1 MASGRPSILDGQRPS
16 FLVNRSPR
24 NSGFSLLEVIAA
36 MGLIMF
42 LVGGVY
48 GIADGTLKL
57 STSMSRARISEA
69 RLTNFTNQWRSCLEN
84 LPPGTKLTANSKS
97 GKSGESRLLLE
108 NCGAPFAW
116 SRNALAAAAVEF
128 AVARNDSGNSRLMV
142 RHLKR
147 PERAT
152 TGDEY
157 YTIAELPLL
166 EDIRTCTWD
175 FFDPST
181 KEWTS
186 KWDDPSRLPLFLRM
200 RWSLS
205 DDTAVHESVFWM
217 ANDLPNPAATPQP
230 ATAIPNP

>member
-1 MASGRPSILDGQRPS
+1 MFMRPTAQ
-16 FLVNRSPR
+16 SPDQLR
-24 NSGFSLLEVIAA
+24 RYRQFGFTLLEVIAA

-48 GIADGTLKL
+48 GIADGTLQL

-69 RLTNFTNQWRSCLEN
+69 RTTNFTNQWRACLEN
-84 LPPGTKLTANSKS
+84 LPPGTKLSSNKKS
-97 GKSGESRLLLE
+97 DKKEGARLLLE
-108 NCGAPFAW
+108 NCGTPFAW

-128 AVARNDSGNSRLMV
+128 AVVRNDRGNASLMV

-166 EDIRTCTWD
+166 EDIKTCSWD
-175 FFDPST
+175 FLDSST
-181 KEWTS
+181 KEWTA
-186 KWDDPSRLPLFLRM
+186 KWDDSSRLPLFMRM
-200 RWSLS
+200 RWSLAE
-205 DDTAVHESVFWM
+205 DTAEHESIFWM
-217 ANDLPNPAATPQP
+217 ANDLPNPTAAPQP
-230 ATAIPNP
+230 PAAPNPKP

>member
-1 MASGRPSILDGQRPS
+1 MCIRPIAQ
-16 FLVNRSPR
+16 SPDKLR
-24 NSGFSLLEVIAA
+24 RYRHSGFTLLEVIMA

-69 RLTNFTNQWRSCLEN
+69 RLTNFTNQWRACLEN
-84 LPPGTKLTANSKS
+84 LPPGTKLTANRKE
-97 GKSGESRLLLE
+97 GKSGEARLLLE
-108 NCGAPFAW
+108 NCGTPFAW

-128 AVARNDSGNSRLMV
+128 AVVRVNGGSAQLMV
-142 RHLKR
+142 RHLKH

-166 EDIRTCTWD
+166 EDIKSCSWD
-175 FFDPST
+175 FFDSSI
-181 KEWTS
+181 KKWTT
-186 KWDDPSRLPLFLRM
+186 KWDDPSRLPLFMRM
-200 RWSLS
+200 RWSLT
-205 DDTAVHESVFWM
+205 DNATVHESIFWM
-217 ANDLPNPAATPQP
+217 ANDLPNPTAAPQP
-230 ATAIPNP
+230 PAAPTPKP